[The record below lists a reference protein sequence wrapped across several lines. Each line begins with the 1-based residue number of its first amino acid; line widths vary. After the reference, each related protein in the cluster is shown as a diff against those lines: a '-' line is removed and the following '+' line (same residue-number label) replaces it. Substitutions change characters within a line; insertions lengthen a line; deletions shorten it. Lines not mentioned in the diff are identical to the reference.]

1 MHHHHHFHHHG
12 SRGRRIAKMLV
23 LAAIAIPAIGFI
35 VMSLWNAL
43 MPAIFGLPALGF
55 WQALGLLVLSKILFG
70 SFHGGSRH
78 HHHRRM
84 HERWAAMSDE
94 ERAKLRSAMGWTSPV
109 DDRDSPRR
117 DEAT

>member
-1 MHHHHHFHHHG
+1 MHHHDHSHHHG

-70 SFHGGSRH
+70 SFHGGSH
-78 HHHRRM
+78 HHKHRLM
-84 HERWAAMSDE
+84 HERWAAMSE
-94 ERAKLRSAMGWTSPV
+94 VEREKFRRAMGWGQPR
-109 DDRDSPRR
+109 DDGAPP
-117 DEAT
+117 AG